1 MLIYVTDNRIAEKFI
16 SCKVFCVFLVDVLR
30 RHVHPSID
38 VYIAKNSGR
47 INWTS
52 CVNLER
58 FSYEVVQI
66 AEHHVF
72 HWMYERKFD
81 YVMRSVENFWLD
93 LFHQK
98 GKQYGYIL
106 FDLA

>member
-1 MLIYVTDNRIAEKFI
+1 MQKSLFRAKFLCFPGRCFEKARSPF
-16 SCKVFCVFLVDVLR
+16 
-30 RHVHPSID
+30 ID

-72 HWMYERKFD
+72 HWMYDRKFD
-81 YVMRSVENFWLD
+81 YVMRPVEKFRLD

-98 GKQYGYIL
+98 GEQYRYIL

>member
-30 RHVHPSID
+30 RYVHPSID
-38 VYIAKNSGR
+38 VYIVKNSGR
-47 INWTS
+47 INCTS
-52 CVNLER
+52 CVNLEC
-58 FSYEVVQI
+58 FSFEVVQI

-72 HWMYERKFD
+72 HWMYDRKFD
-81 YVMRSVENFWLD
+81 YVMRPVEKFRLD

-98 GKQYGYIL
+98 GEQYRYIL